1 MISINQLHFT
11 YKDAQFSLNIP
22 QLCLETQE
30 STAIVGPSGSGKTTL
45 LNLIAGILAVP
56 SGDGEV
62 IEGVAMEKAW

>member
-30 STAIVGPSGSGKTTL
+30 STAIVGPSGSGKTL
-45 LNLIAGILAVP
+45 LVQAL
-56 SGDGEV
+56 GER
-62 IEGVAMEKAW
+62 ALHAA